1 MSPPQEYLWA
11 KVLSSRSNCTV
22 RLTGQNAESRHIRNH
37 NSSDRRMVPNHKQT
51 TPSTKPSLPPPAAK
65 LGTTRLIIIRKWCS
79 RPFLHHYNNNNNN
92 WKGWAATQGVFNYHY
107 HYGITITDPA
117 REEGAGAQAHD
128 HSPHP
133 TASALA
139 CKARRS
145 RTWPWTGAWS
155 PEQPWTSC
163 SLSRCKGGSEPRS
176 GAGAAGSTRL
186 GLVGSSAACAADE
199 VASVGAPGLRLHSQE
214 QGCRSWNPV
223 KAGLQIQ
230 QRGPLPGSWLA
241 TIS

>member
-51 TPSTKPSLPPPAAK
+51 TPTKPSLPPPAAK
-65 LGTTRLIIIRKWCS
+65 LGTTRLIIIRKWRS

-128 HSPHP
+128 HTLPPQHW
-133 TASALA
+133 LV
-139 CKARRS
+139 KHD
-145 RTWPWTGAWS
+145 GH
-155 PEQPWTSC
+155 EL
-163 SLSRCKGGSEPRS
+163 SLEPVRDPQS
-176 GAGAAGSTRL
+176 NHGPRVLFLDVKVVQNHGL
-186 GLVGSSAACAADE
+186 GLGQRA
-199 VASVGAPGLRLHSQE
+199 RLVLAWWE
-214 QGCRSWNPV
+214 
-223 KAGLQIQ
+223 AQ
-230 QRGPLPGSWLA
+230 QRVLQMRWHQWGLPAFVFIPRNRVVVAGIRWRRDFKSNNVDPFLGHG
-241 TIS
+241 